1 LDTCDYAGSGSGHV
15 RNKTTDQKNADLM
28 DGNNIF
34 DATELIKPCK
44 NGCGST
50 VVPAA
55 GTDGGVRPFSKSN
68 REIRTPFS
76 FEVCRAI
83 RLYYVSL
90 SPVERRD
97 FVKTAMDGST
107 DPQSVHLHTPN
118 FGVAVC
124 AFGNDSCLAA
134 LLHVRTQS
142 VRASSLVIRLI
153 YV

>member
-15 RNKTTDQKNADLM
+15 RNKTTDEKNKDLM
-28 DGNNIF
+28 DGNNIWE
-34 DATELIKPCK
+34 ATELIVKCK

-50 VVPAA
+50 VVRAA

-68 REIRTPFS
+68 REIRTPFY
-76 FEVCRAI
+76 FEVCRTI
-83 RLYYVSL
+83 RQYYVSL
-90 SPVERRD
+90 STVERRD
-97 FVKTAMDGST
+97 FVKTSMDGST
-107 DPQSVHLHTPN
+107 DPQSVHLHTPKY
-118 FGVAVC
+118 GVAIC
-124 AFGNDSCLAA
+124 AFGNDSCLAT